1 MDRESLSICNVN
13 PRQVAGP
20 DLLHHLVASSA
31 DTTAIRYVVG
41 DKRTFYSY
49 RYIDDASD
57 RLARLIG
64 ALYAGTNQDTD
75 VIVPILMPQC
85 PHLYV
90 SLLAVLKF
98 GGAFCPLNLDAP
110 ADRLKFVLKDVS
122 AKIVLVTQQFANKIP
137 SDCAVQ
143 IVIVDD
149 DNPEME
155 VTCHQ
160 GPIATPNSLAYVMY
174 TSGSTGTP
182 KGVGISHK
190 AATQALLAH
199 DKHIPEFTKFLQF
212 AAPTFDVFVF
222 ETFFPLF
229 RGATLIVAKR
239 EEMLDDLPAIMRLMD
254 VDACEL
260 TPTVAGSLLKTRQSV
275 PNLKLLL
282 TIGEML
288 KVPVI
293 REFGGSDD
301 GKSILWAMYGPT
313 EATIHCFIIEPV
325 TSSSNSQDFVVLPR
339 GKAGEL
345 AVGGYQLARG
355 YINRP
360 QETSSSFID
369 TPYGRVYRTGDRAI
383 MNQDGTLECLG
394 RLSDGQVKLR
404 GQRIE
409 LGEIEHAA
417 LRTPGCHG
425 ANAAVIGSNLIL
437 FCAVDSETHE
447 ADVKDSCNSWLPRY
461 MAPNEI
467 VLMDE
472 LPRLASGKVD
482 SKALK
487 EEFIQTRANAELD
500 SIVYQ
505 ETADPKAARIVQIV
519 YDILK
524 TGVSE
529 RSVLTAAGM
538 DSLSAIQL
546 AATLRDNGLEISVA
560 KLLKCRLL
568 QDIITGVQEISRI
581 DCASEGANGVQR
593 RCETVTV
600 PTPEELGNIDLQ
612 RSIQYTTFC
621 TPLQS
626 AMLAETA
633 RNPALYCNEIL
644 LRAMRDVSVQ
654 ALIEAF
660 NKVIQSNEALRTGF
674 VYRQGQHVSVV
685 FSTPSDGQVAVL
697 TQSKPGF
704 QLDTADDFL
713 HPFLVQLIPNVAK
726 RQVDILIQAHHAIY
740 DGWSMDMLLSDVS
753 QLLNR
758 QLPPRRHQFKQ
769 VARYLSRDANTTKD
783 EARAFWSET
792 LLGWNKPPFP
802 KLLSRPKADK
812 IKTHCT
818 SLDMCPLS
826 VRKLSQSC
834 EISSQ
839 VLFQAA
845 LTLAWQGITGQPDV
859 LVGSVLSGRTIP
871 VSGIEGIIGPCIVSM
886 PLRVDLESMRS
897 NIDLLKSIHAKNRSM
912 MEHCDLP
919 LHEIGVLAGLRPG
932 ESIYD
937 VLFVYQQSMYPLK
950 GKFEVLQHIEHID
963 RLETNLLV
971 EVEPSTTGFSL
982 QITYHSSFVSKK
994 FVDQMSQQ
1002 IRSLSHKILNE
1013 PSAALG
1019 STAGLGDC
1027 GMSIYSTKTDP
1038 DKEPDDVASLFDEAA
1053 RRNPHAEALRIVSS
1067 VEGDLFQVTTMTYA
1081 SLSRAANKTAHF
1093 VQGNGAEVG
1102 EIVAIIM
1109 NKSKA
1114 LYTAILGV
1122 IKAGCAYLPILPVTP
1137 VSRVREILRQSQV
1150 RYCLVDDA
1158 VNNFQDLQDMVII
1171 LNANDAISSELPE
1184 DAPIVPPDADRLS
1197 YVIFTSGTT
1206 GVPKGVAVTQR
1217 NLASNITHLTTIYP
1231 KVSMRP
1237 RLLQA
1242 CSHAFDVSAFEIF
1255 YAWYAGMSL
1264 CAADND
1270 TLFRDIEHAIRA
1282 FEITHLSLTPTVA
1295 ALIDP
1300 KNVPG
1305 VEFLVTAGEPV
1316 TSSVVQKWGSLLFQG
1331 YGPSETT
1338 NICSVK
1344 RMSHG
1349 EFTEHLGW
1357 VFPATSVVVLSPNTL
1372 DVVPF
1377 GWLGEFCFG
1386 GSQVARGYLNDDE
1399 LTSRK
1404 FIEHPSFG
1412 RIYRSG
1418 DVGRMLPDGSLMIIG
1433 RLDNQLKVR
1442 GQRVE
1447 ASEIDGILTST
1458 TQVDAAVTI
1467 LTQSIWNQSEQLTT
1481 FYTPVR
1487 SAELDQVTQ
1496 ATLDTHQVLMGELK
1510 ARLPSYMVPTYLIP
1524 IAQIPR
1530 TSSGKVDRPALRQYF
1545 SGLQK
1550 EYLETV
1556 SQGSLKPEENGEWT
1570 ELENLVAEAISESY
1584 SILRSDI
1591 GRWTPFPALGID
1603 SISAIGLSKLVS
1615 ARLGCQVSISAILR
1629 NSSVALLA
1637 RALDNMS
1644 ASTASD
1650 TTHKMQNLTSNLRV
1664 DIEDTIEKNGLES
1677 ESIWPCVPLQE
1688 AMLMQSQRSY
1698 YNRTLL
1704 RLHISPEKILSYW
1717 NEASRRHGILRTCF
1731 VTTRNLS
1738 HPIAQVVLREWS
1750 LPWKTFEVTIPSLE
1764 DASKAH
1770 LETLPE
1776 PLDSFKPPYSLAII
1790 RYKGSNFLSFICHH
1804 ALYDGLAMENLW
1816 REIESMAHG
1825 RDLPAPISY
1834 APFLQEVLN
1843 LPVDVQSFWVD
1854 QFRGFEGSPSF
1865 ARSTRLCLNQC
1876 MHSVSIGISL
1886 EDIQKKSRSFGVS
1899 LLSVCQASWAA
1910 VLSSVLERSDIVFGN
1925 VVSGRTIAMEGVDR
1939 LIAPC
1944 FNTIPLRMDMSWSA
1958 QNMDL
1963 MKAFQHLNSR
1973 LLPYQFSPLK
1983 LIQKVAGTRHRS
1995 LFDTLFLLQ
2004 QPLRDMDASVWTLE
2018 EDAGDMD
2025 VPLVCEVIPCP
2036 NLNSVLMNLHYDMG
2050 LITDDLASAI
2060 SDLFNQTLQRMIL
2073 NPYDAVATRPSL
2085 STSYSEVLSTLFVK
2099 EEKKD
2104 ESVSLNSSG
2113 ADWTELEKL
2122 IREAFSSI
2130 SGVSEYAIHRPT
2142 TIFQLGLDSINAVQI
2157 ASVLRAQ
2164 NLPVSSSDVVQ
2175 CASCE
2180 ALAARI
2186 VQNESLP
2193 QSDDVLSFD
2202 FARYHQQAIAHMPK
2216 IMLSTSDIEAILPC
2230 TSLQDAMI
2238 SGFLN
2243 SAEGYYLNFLTFK
2256 VRQGVDLSGLE
2267 YAWIRLQQCH
2277 PMLRT
2282 GFVSTQQ
2289 SESSFSMV
2297 RWKSNSCRCPVTK
2310 FQEQS
2315 SNKFDISTW
2324 REESKLAMREDSGQL
2339 LWRVALVET
2348 DGTAMMNVAIHHA
2361 LYDAKTL
2368 GDLFRGLH
2376 RILKGDV
2383 VDFPP
2388 IEPALAQLLLRTRS
2402 KDLDTQKFWEIEA
2415 DKTVVNRFP
2424 VMNPLREENWKIV
2437 TCQHNLS
2444 MSMVEIHAIT
2454 MKMGV
2459 SIQAVLQATWARI
2472 LASYL
2477 GESSVVFGVVFAGRN
2492 TDETAEAPFPCLT
2505 TVPVIAEIRSSNKEL
2520 LNTMMEYNSRLYK
2533 HQFVSLASIQK
2544 WLGHAGSP
2552 VFDTVLVYQ
2561 NTESCLPDAEWNLI
2575 ADNPSVE
2582 YTVSLEV
2589 EPSADGEMCIR
2600 LTTRSDVLPPEQ
2612 AELIL
2617 RQFNATLVHLVSTP
2631 NGTEDELHK
2640 SKPEL
2645 FSIIPARNS
2654 SLQAPVQLVHEFV
2667 EQKANSQPHLP
2678 ALEFVE
2684 SFTSDLGH
2692 TRTWTYEQLDKI
2704 GNQVAHLLAGTISAG
2719 DIVAIHFPKCPEAYF
2734 SLLGILKAGC
2744 SFIALDPS
2752 APSVRKRFIL
2762 EDSRATCLLVDGS
2775 FDAEF
2780 ELDITVLTISEKTL
2794 ASYPI
2799 SRIVHAKPLSPQSTC
2814 YCLYTSGTTGTP
2826 KGCEITHENTVQAL
2840 MAFQDLFQGHWQQD
2854 SRWLQFAGFHF
2865 DVSVLEQYWSWSVG
2879 ITVVAAPKD
2888 LILDDLVGSINKL
2901 AITHIDLT
2909 PSLARLTHPD
2919 DIPSLCKGVFI
2930 TGGEQLH
2937 QEILD
2942 AWGPKGVIYNAYGPT
2957 EATIGVTMYQRVPV
2971 NGRPSNIGKQ
2981 FPNVGSFVFH
2991 SGTEV
2996 PVMRGGV
3003 GELCVS
3009 GKLVGKGYLHRPEL
3023 TREKF
3028 PILSHFSG
3036 ERIYRTGDLV
3046 RILSDGCFDFLGRA
3060 DDQVKLRGQ
3069 RLETGE
3075 INHTICSTTP
3085 EIQAAATIVLNHNG
3099 KDVLVAFLAEVSDH
3113 LETSLRIADGG
3124 INLAS
3129 KARASCIENLPGYMI
3144 PTYFIVLT
3152 YMPLSSNNKV
3162 DAKRLKSLFMEL
3174 DPQVLMAHTGRSSSA
3189 LNQPVD
3195 GRILSRVI
3203 EVLGAFANVSNEQ
3216 ISETTSVFDL
3226 GVDSVSVL
3234 QLSAV
3239 LREKGIIGATPAS
3252 IIRNPIIS
3260 DLVRTT
3266 TDEKQKPNSKG
3277 GDARAIHQRLQAWKH
3292 KYQGVICRDLN
3303 IETDD
3308 IDYIAPCSSLQEG
3321 MISAALSEEASRPY
3335 FNWFDVQLSSDTS
3348 MTAVRQAWEKTIQCL
3363 PILRTVF
3370 VKTTDGYFQV
3380 VMSQAKHC
3388 WRELSATKDYDIK
3401 PLLDNEYSLWV
3412 AENASNVHILSPLQ
3426 FFHVTGPERQQLRLF
3441 VFHGLYDGSSIQLMQ
3456 DFAARIFQ
3464 NEAPVFG
3471 PSFVDALCRGP
3482 LQKFEFCRPF
3492 WEEHL
3497 RNWRPSPLLRT
3508 ASSEGDIGQV
3518 VSLSRDIPVGPL
3530 EDLRKE
3536 GNVTLQAIIL
3546 SIWTVVLQS
3555 YTAQPLTLGVVVS
3568 GRAIDLP
3575 HIKNTIGP
3583 LFNTIP
3589 FFSQS
3594 LNDMTWKIL
3603 VQRCHAFNAD
3613 TLAFQHVPLKDIQKW
3628 CSKGRSLLDS
3638 LFAFQQEEAAPANIS
3653 SPWAF
3658 VEGRSSN
3665 VDYSLAFEATRSLDG
3680 TLHLHLVARD
3690 GMANR
3695 DNLEQMLNHFAQI
3708 ALTVK
3713 QDTIFAKSS
3722 TETVP
3727 RNDSANGDAPSKEPI
3742 SSAQPDWTPTASVL
3756 REELCA
3762 LANIPF
3768 EDVQPGTSVLELG
3781 IDSIDAIKI
3790 SARLAKRGI
3799 RLTASQ
3805 VTRLQTISAME
3816 NAATSLSTE
3825 KSDLNQIDSL
3835 LSETRSRLYT
3845 YLQKNN
3851 NVDLDAIELVLP
3863 PTSLQESMIAGMI
3876 QSDFEWYYNH
3886 DVLELGEE
3894 VDMERLKDA
3903 WFKVIA
3909 SSPILRT
3916 GFLEVDDSQ
3925 IKAAYCQVVFKKTS
3939 TSVEIGQVSEI
3950 PRLQDVIANARRR
3963 AVCGRGIKDLVQ
3975 VSLITGPGSKNYMVM
3990 SMAHALYDG
3999 WSLGLLFDD
4008 LRAAYRGQLQTREY
4022 SQILATQPA
4031 LFMTGDTDA
4040 FWKTYLSHA
4049 RPTVFTKRPSMCA
4062 AEDGIVFREDH
4073 IASHAMST
4081 ISSFCKQNSIS
4092 LQSLCTACW
4101 AAVVGFLSESLDTV
4115 FGAVL
4120 SGRDFD
4126 DADQLMFPTMNTVA
4140 VRTVLHGTAMPFLQ
4154 YVESCLADIRAH
4166 QRVPLREAQA
4176 AANLGGRQLFN
4187 SLLIL
4192 QRSRDSASSEALCHS
4207 IDGFSA
4213 VEYPICVEAE
4223 ATGETLTW
4231 RIACKGQF
4239 FSENDT
4245 EDILQK
4251 IEQTLQFFLDASEE
4265 EILSF
4270 DGGSVAICGLPRTIT
4285 LDTSTDAADSSV
4297 DIATKHSDT
4306 QAMFSWD
4313 DISTRIRA
4321 VLSEV
4326 SAVPA
4331 ESIPPTA
4338 TLYHLGLDSI
4348 SAIKVSLL
4356 LRKANIDLKPRE
4368 LLQSSSIS
4376 EMASRIERD
4385 EGLEDPTLV
4394 DLHDWELP
4402 LCAALFEK
4410 LCGQINIRP
4419 EDVEAALPATAMQVY
4434 MLSAWQNSSGAVFFP
4449 QFCYEISQ
4457 EYTQHQ
4463 LTAAWNILVES
4474 VPMLRTHLVSTGA
4487 PQLPWAQIIARAGSP
4502 SVEGSHHPMICLQ
4515 IEESPSQQSRLLRFT
4530 IQHAFY
4536 DGFSLPA
4543 IMRLYVDL
4551 LGRAEG
4557 SGKPKLDID
4566 LSHWKHFSILPTLEG
4581 QVESRKQFWMN
4592 YLHGH
4597 QSEAPV
4603 IPVSSP
4609 QTTDRV
4615 SYLQKQ
4621 ALHDIRDLQRRASSL
4636 GIGLQSLFFA
4646 ALARSLHHR
4655 RAQKTQ
4661 EARPRTVVFGVYL
4674 ANQTAHSQHLHA
4686 TYPTLNLV
4694 PLRVTLSD
4702 DSDLGAIA
4710 ADIHQDLQQ
4719 IQADA
4724 RADVGLWEI
4733 YNWTGIRVDVFV
4745 NFLSLFDSDDTDAV
4759 SETKEVKLRRRA
4771 DQDRPVDHVKSMEVL
4786 RQPWLQNNAVKDA
4799 YPPSMDVEVSV
4810 HAQSL
4815 DIGVFGSTDCLSHD
4829 EAPQLVDC
4837 IVQHLG
4843 ST

>member
-1 MDRESLSICNVN
+1 M
-13 PRQVAGP
+13 
-20 DLLHHLVASSA
+20 
-31 DTTAIRYVVG
+31 
-41 DKRTFYSY
+41 K
-49 RYIDDASD
+49 
-57 RLARLIG
+57 
-64 ALYAGTNQDTD
+64 
-75 VIVPILMPQC
+75 
-85 PHLYV
+85 
-90 SLLAVLKF
+90 
-98 GGAFCPLNLDAP
+98 
-110 ADRLKFVLKDVS
+110 
-122 AKIVLVTQQFANKIP
+122 
-137 SDCAVQ
+137 
-143 IVIVDD
+143 
-149 DNPEME
+149 
-155 VTCHQ
+155 
-160 GPIATPNSLAYVMY
+160 
-174 TSGSTGTP
+174 
-182 KGVGISHK
+182 
-190 AATQALLAH
+190 
-199 DKHIPEFTKFLQF
+199 
-212 AAPTFDVFVF
+212 
-222 ETFFPLF
+222 
-229 RGATLIVAKR
+229 
-239 EEMLDDLPAIMRLMD
+239 
-254 VDACEL
+254 
-260 TPTVAGSLLKTRQSV
+260 
-275 PNLKLLL
+275 
-282 TIGEML
+282 
-288 KVPVI
+288 
-293 REFGGSDD
+293 
-301 GKSILWAMYGPT
+301 
-313 EATIHCFIIEPV
+313 
-325 TSSSNSQDFVVLPR
+325 
-339 GKAGEL
+339 
-345 AVGGYQLARG
+345 
-355 YINRP
+355 
-360 QETSSSFID
+360 
-369 TPYGRVYRTGDRAI
+369 
-383 MNQDGTLECLG
+383 QDGTLECLG

-467 VLMDE
+467 VLIGE
-472 LPRLASGKVD
+472 LPRLPSGKID
-482 SKALK
+482 SKTLR
-487 EEFIQTRANAELD
+487 EEFIQTRANAELE
-500 SIVYQ
+500 STVHQ
-505 ETADPKAARIVQIV
+505 ETADPKAAKIVQIV
-519 YDILK
+519 SDILK

-568 QDIITGVQEISRI
+568 QDICTDVQEISRI
-581 DCASEGANGVQR
+581 DCASEGANGVPE
-593 RCETVTV
+593 RCESVTV

-612 RSIQYTTFC
+612 RPIQYTTFC

-674 VYRQGQHVSVV
+674 VYHQGQHVSVV
-685 FSTPSDGQVAVL
+685 FSTPSDGQVSVL

-713 HPFLVQLIPNVAK
+713 HPFMVQLIPNVAK

-758 QLPPRRHQFKQ
+758 QLLPRRHQFKQ
-769 VARYLSRDANTTKD
+769 VLSYLSRDANTTKD
-783 EARAFWSET
+783 EARAFWSEM

-802 KLLSRPKADK
+802 KLLSRPEADK
-812 IKTHCT
+812 IKTHCAF
-818 SLDMCPLS
+818 LNMCPSS
-826 VRKLSQSC
+826 VRELSQSC
-834 EISSQ
+834 EISTQ

-845 LTLAWQGITGQPDV
+845 LALVWQGITGQPDV

-886 PLRVDLESMRS
+886 PLRVDLESMRA

-932 ESIYD
+932 ESMYD
-937 VLFVYQQSMYPLK
+937 VLFVYQQSLYSLQ
-950 GKFEVLQHIEHID
+950 GKCEVLQHIEHID

-971 EVEPSTTGFSL
+971 EVEPTTTGFSL
-982 QITYHSSFVSKK
+982 QITYHSSFVSEK

-1002 IRSLSHKILNE
+1002 IRSLSQKILNE

-1027 GMSIYSTKTDP
+1027 GLSIYSAKTDP

-1053 RRNPHAEALRIVSS
+1053 KRNPHAEALRIVSS
-1067 VEGDLFQVTTMTYA
+1067 VEGDLFQVATMTYA
-1081 SLSRAANKTAHF
+1081 SLSRSANKTAHF

-1109 NKSKA
+1109 NKSTA

-1122 IKAGCAYLPILPVTP
+1122 IKAGCAYLPILPATP

-1171 LNANDAISSELPE
+1171 LNANEAISSELPD

-1217 NLASNITHLTTIYP
+1217 NLASNITHLITIYP
-1231 KVSMRP
+1231 KVSVRP

-1270 TLFRDIEHAIRA
+1270 ILFRDIEHAIRA
-1282 FEITHLSLTPTVA
+1282 LEITHLSLTPTVA

-1305 VEFLVTAGEPV
+1305 VKFLVTAGEPV

-1344 RMSHG
+1344 KMSHG

-1357 VFPATSVVVLSPNTL
+1357 VFPGTSVVVLSPNTL

-1399 LTSRK
+1399 LTTQK

-1418 DVGRMLPDGSLMIIG
+1418 DVGRMLPNGSLMIIG
-1433 RLDNQLKVR
+1433 RLDSQLKVR

-1458 TQVDAAVTI
+1458 TQVHAAVTM

-1487 SAELDQVTQ
+1487 LDELEQVTQ
-1496 ATLDTHQVLMGELK
+1496 VTLDTHQILMGELK

-1524 IAQIPR
+1524 IPQIPR
-1530 TSSGKVDRPALRQYF
+1530 TSSGKVDGPALKQYF
-1545 SGLQK
+1545 SELQK

-1556 SQGSLKPEENGEWT
+1556 SQGSPKPEENGEWT
-1570 ELENLVAEAISESY
+1570 EQENLVAEAISESY
-1584 SILRSDI
+1584 NILQSDI

-1603 SISAIGLSKLVS
+1603 SISAISFSKL
-1615 ARLGCQVSISAILR
+1615 
-1629 NSSVALLA
+1629 
-1637 RALDNMS
+1637 
-1644 ASTASD
+1644 
-1650 TTHKMQNLTSNLRV
+1650 
-1664 DIEDTIEKNGLES
+1664 
-1677 ESIWPCVPLQE
+1677 
-1688 AMLMQSQRSY
+1688 
-1698 YNRTLL
+1698 
-1704 RLHISPEKILSYW
+1704 
-1717 NEASRRHGILRTCF
+1717 
-1731 VTTRNLS
+1731 
-1738 HPIAQVVLREWS
+1738 
-1750 LPWKTFEVTIPSLE
+1750 
-1764 DASKAH
+1764 
-1770 LETLPE
+1770 
-1776 PLDSFKPPYSLAII
+1776 
-1790 RYKGSNFLSFICHH
+1790 
-1804 ALYDGLAMENLW
+1804 
-1816 REIESMAHG
+1816 
-1825 RDLPAPISY
+1825 
-1834 APFLQEVLN
+1834 
-1843 LPVDVQSFWVD
+1843 SFWID

-1899 LLSVCQASWAA
+1899 LLSLCQASWAA
-1910 VLSSVLERSDIVFGN
+1910 VLSSVFERSDIVFGN
-1925 VVSGRTIAMEGVDR
+1925 VVSGRTIAMEGIDR

-1944 FNTIPLRMDMSWSA
+1944 FNTIPLRMDISRCA

-1983 LIQKVAGTRHRS
+1983 LIQKIAGTRHRG

-2004 QPLRDMDASVWTLE
+2004 QPLRDMDTSVWTLE
-2018 EDAGDMD
+2018 EDIGDMD

-2050 LITDDLASAI
+2050 MITDDLASAI
-2060 SDLFNQTLQRMIL
+2060 SELFNLTLQSMVL
-2073 NPYDAVATRPSL
+2073 NPYDTVATRPAL
-2085 STSYSEVLSTLFVK
+2085 PTSCSEVLSTLFVK

-2104 ESVSLNSSG
+2104 ESASLNRSS
-2113 ADWTELEKL
+2113 ADWTELQKL

-2130 SGVSEYAIHRPT
+2130 SGVSEHAIHRPT

-2186 VQNESLP
+2186 VQNESVP
-2193 QSDDVLSFD
+2193 QSGDVLSFD
-2202 FARYHQQAIAHMPK
+2202 FAHYHQQAIAHMPNT
-2216 IMLSTSDIEAILPC
+2216 MPSTSDIEAILPC

-2282 GFVSTQQ
+2282 GFLSTPQ

-2297 RWKSNSCRCPVTK
+2297 RWKSSSCRCPVTR
-2310 FQEQS
+2310 FQKQS
-2315 SNKFDISTW
+2315 SNDFDISTW
-2324 REESKLAMREDSGQL
+2324 RGESKLAMKENLGQL

-2348 DGTAMMNVAIHHA
+2348 DSIATMNVAIHHA

-2368 GDLFRGLH
+2368 GDLFRGLR

-2402 KDLDTQKFWEIEA
+2402 KDLDTQNFWENEA

-2424 VMNPLREENWKIV
+2424 IMNPLREEDWKVV

-2444 MSMVEIHAIT
+2444 MSMVEIHSIT
-2454 MKMGV
+2454 KKMGI

-2505 TVPVIAEIRSSNKEL
+2505 TVPVIAETRSSNKGL
-2520 LNTMMEYNSRLYK
+2520 LDTMMEYNSRSYK

-2561 NTESCLPDAEWNLI
+2561 NTQSCLPDAKWDLI
-2575 ADNPSVE
+2575 ADEPSVE

-2600 LTTRSDVLPPEQ
+2600 LTTRSDVVPTEQ

-2617 RQFNATLVHLVSTP
+2617 RQFNAALVHLVSTP
-2631 NGTEDELHK
+2631 DGAEDELHK
-2640 SKPEL
+2640 SNPEL
-2645 FSIIPARNS
+2645 FSIIPALNS

-2667 EQKANSQPHLP
+2667 EQKADSQPHLP

-2684 SFTSDLGH
+2684 SFTGDLGN

-2704 GNQVAHLLAGTISAG
+2704 GNQVAHLLAGTVSAG
-2719 DIVAIHFPKCPEAYF
+2719 DIVAVHFPKCPEAYF

-2752 APSVRKRFIL
+2752 APSARKRFIL
-2762 EDSRATCLLVDGS
+2762 EDSRATCLLIDGS
-2775 FDAEF
+2775 FDTEF
-2780 ELDITVLTISEKTL
+2780 ELDITVLKISEETL
-2794 ASYPI
+2794 ALYPI
-2799 SRIVHAKPLSPQSTC
+2799 SRIVHAEPLPPQSTC

-2901 AITHIDLT
+2901 EITHIDLT

-3028 PILSHFSG
+3028 PILSDFSG

-3046 RILSDGCFDFLGRA
+3046 RILSDGSFDFLGRA

-3075 INHTICSTTP
+3075 INHTICSTIP
-3085 EIQAAATIVLNHNG
+3085 EIQAAATVVLNHNG

-3124 INLAS
+3124 IDLAS
-3129 KARASCIENLPGYMI
+3129 KARASCIGNLPGYMI

-3162 DAKRLKSLFMEL
+3162 DAKRLKSLFTEL
-3174 DPQVLMAHTGRSSSA
+3174 DPQVLMTHTGRSSLS

-3203 EVLGAFANVSNEQ
+3203 EVLGAFANVPKEQ

-3239 LREKGIIGATPAS
+3239 LKEKGIIGATPAS

-3260 DLVRTT
+3260 DLVRTA
-3266 TDEKQKPNSKG
+3266 TDEKQKQNSKG

-3321 MISAALSEEASRPY
+3321 MISAALSEEISRPY
-3335 FNWFDVQLSSDTS
+3335 FNWFDVRLSSDTS

-3380 VMSQAKHC
+3380 AMSQAKYC
-3388 WRELSATKDYDIK
+3388 WRKLFVTQDHNIK
-3401 PLLDNEYSLWV
+3401 PLLHDDYSLWV
-3412 AENASNVHILSPLQ
+3412 AENASNIHILSPLQ
-3426 FFHVTGPERQQLRLF
+3426 FVHVTGPELQQLRLF

-3464 NEAPVFG
+3464 NETPVCG

-3497 RNWRPSPLLRT
+3497 RDWRPSPLLRT

-3518 VSLSRDIPVGPL
+3518 VSLSRDISVGPL

-3536 GNVTLQAIIL
+3536 ENVTLQAIIL

-3575 HIKNTIGP
+3575 HIENTVGP

-3589 FFSQS
+3589 FFSKS
-3594 LNDMTWKIL
+3594 LNDMTWQML

-3628 CSKGRSLLDS
+3628 CSRGRSLLDS
-3638 LFAFQQEEAAPANIS
+3638 LFAFQQEESAPANMS
-3653 SPWAF
+3653 SPWTF
-3658 VEGRSSN
+3658 VEGRSSSVN
-3665 VDYSLAFEATRSLDG
+3665 YSLAFEATRSLNG

-3695 DNLEQMLNHFAQI
+3695 DALEQMLNHFAQI

-3722 TETVP
+3722 TEATA
-3727 RNDSANGDAPSKEPI
+3727 RNDSANFDAPSKEPI

-3768 EDVQPGTSVLELG
+3768 EDVQPGTSILELG

-3799 RLTASQ
+3799 RLAASQ

-3825 KSDLNQIDSL
+3825 SSSLTQIDSM
-3835 LSETRSRLYT
+3835 LSETRCRLYA
-3845 YLQKNN
+3845 YLQKQN

-3925 IKAAYCQVVFKKTS
+3925 IKTAYCQVVFKKTS
-3939 TSVEIGQVSEI
+3939 SSIEIGQVSEI
-3950 PRLQDVIANARRR
+3950 PRLQDVIANARER

-3975 VSLITGPGSKNYMVM
+3975 VSLISGPESKNYMVM

-4008 LRAAYRGQLQTREY
+4008 LRAAYQGQLQTREY
-4022 SQILATQPA
+4022 SRILATQPA

-4049 RPTVFTKRPSMCA
+4049 RPTVFTERPSMCA
-4062 AEDGIVFREDH
+4062 AEDGIVFRKDR
-4073 IASHAMST
+4073 IASHTMST
-4081 ISSFCKQNSIS
+4081 ISSFCKQNSLS

-4101 AAVVGFLSESLDTV
+4101 AAVVGFLSKSLDTV

-4223 ATGETLTW
+4223 ATGDTLTW

-4245 EDILQK
+4245 DDILQK
-4251 IEQTLQFFLDASEE
+4251 IEQTLHFFLDASEE
-4265 EILSF
+4265 EVLSF
-4270 DGGSVAICGLPRTIT
+4270 DGGSVSICGLPSTTT
-4285 LDTSTDAADSSV
+4285 LDTSIDAADSGV
-4297 DIATKHSDT
+4297 DIATQHSDM

-4356 LRKANIDLKPRE
+4356 LRKVNIDLKPRE
-4368 LLQSSSIS
+4368 LLQSNSIA
-4376 EMASRIERD
+4376 EMASRIERFD
-4385 EGLEDPTLV
+4385 GPEDLTLV
-4394 DLHDWELP
+4394 DLHDWKLP
-4402 LCAALFEK
+4402 LSAALFES
-4410 LCGQINIRP
+4410 LCGQIKISP

-4457 EYTQHQ
+4457 KYTQHQ
-4463 LTAAWNILVES
+4463 LAAAWNTLVES

-4487 PQLPWAQIIARAGSP
+4487 PELPWAQIIVRAGSP
-4502 SVEGSHHPMICLQ
+4502 SIEGSYHPMICLQ
-4515 IEESPSQQSRLLRFT
+4515 IEESPFQQSRLLLLT

-4551 LGRAEG
+4551 LGRTEG
-4557 SGKPKLDID
+4557 SDKPKLDID
-4566 LSHWKHFSILPTLEG
+4566 LSHWRHFSILPTLAG
-4581 QVESRKQFWMN
+4581 QVESRKQFWVN
-4592 YLHGH
+4592 YLHGRP
-4597 QSEAPV
+4597 SEAPV
-4603 IPVSSP
+4603 IPVTSP

-4615 SYLQKQ
+4615 SCLRKQ
-4621 ALHDIRDLQRRASSL
+4621 ALHDIKDLQRRSSSL

-4661 EARPRTVVFGVYL
+4661 EARPRTIIFGVYL

-4694 PLRVTLSD
+4694 PLRVTLSH

-4719 IQADA
+4719 IQADT

-4745 NFLSLFDSDDTDAV
+4745 NFLSLFDGDNTDVISDTG
-4759 SETKEVKLRRRA
+4759 EGNLRRRA
-4771 DQDRPVDHVKSMEVL
+4771 DQDRPVDHAKSMEVL

-4837 IVQHLG
+4837 IVQQLG
-4843 ST
+4843 GT

>member
-1 MDRESLSICNVN
+1 M
-13 PRQVAGP
+13 
-20 DLLHHLVASSA
+20 
-31 DTTAIRYVVG
+31 
-41 DKRTFYSY
+41 K
-49 RYIDDASD
+49 
-57 RLARLIG
+57 
-64 ALYAGTNQDTD
+64 
-75 VIVPILMPQC
+75 
-85 PHLYV
+85 
-90 SLLAVLKF
+90 
-98 GGAFCPLNLDAP
+98 
-110 ADRLKFVLKDVS
+110 
-122 AKIVLVTQQFANKIP
+122 
-137 SDCAVQ
+137 
-143 IVIVDD
+143 
-149 DNPEME
+149 
-155 VTCHQ
+155 
-160 GPIATPNSLAYVMY
+160 
-174 TSGSTGTP
+174 
-182 KGVGISHK
+182 
-190 AATQALLAH
+190 
-199 DKHIPEFTKFLQF
+199 
-212 AAPTFDVFVF
+212 
-222 ETFFPLF
+222 
-229 RGATLIVAKR
+229 
-239 EEMLDDLPAIMRLMD
+239 
-254 VDACEL
+254 
-260 TPTVAGSLLKTRQSV
+260 
-275 PNLKLLL
+275 
-282 TIGEML
+282 
-288 KVPVI
+288 
-293 REFGGSDD
+293 
-301 GKSILWAMYGPT
+301 
-313 EATIHCFIIEPV
+313 
-325 TSSSNSQDFVVLPR
+325 
-339 GKAGEL
+339 
-345 AVGGYQLARG
+345 
-355 YINRP
+355 
-360 QETSSSFID
+360 
-369 TPYGRVYRTGDRAI
+369 
-383 MNQDGTLECLG
+383 QDGTLECLG

-467 VLMDE
+467 VLIDE
-472 LPRLASGKVD
+472 LPRLPSGKID
-482 SKALK
+482 SKTLR
-487 EEFIQTRANAELD
+487 EEFIQTRANAELE
-500 SIVYQ
+500 STVYQ
-505 ETADPKAARIVQIV
+505 ETADPKAAKIVQIV
-519 YDILK
+519 SDILK

-568 QDIITGVQEISRI
+568 QDICTDVQEISRI
-581 DCASEGANGVQR
+581 DCASEGANGVPE
-593 RCETVTV
+593 RCESVTV
-600 PTPEELGNIDLQ
+600 PTPEELGNIDRQ
-612 RSIQYTTFC
+612 RPIQYTTFC

-674 VYRQGQHVSVV
+674 VYHQGQHVSVV
-685 FSTPSDGQVAVL
+685 FSTPSDGQVSVL
-697 TQSKPGF
+697 TQSKPDF

-713 HPFLVQLIPNVAK
+713 HPFMVQLIPNVAK

-769 VARYLSRDANTTKD
+769 VLSYLSRDANTTKD

-802 KLLSRPKADK
+802 KLLSRPEADK
-812 IKTHCT
+812 IKTHCAF
-818 SLDMCPLS
+818 LNMCPSS
-826 VRKLSQSC
+826 VRELSQSC
-834 EISSQ
+834 EISTQ

-845 LTLAWQGITGQPDV
+845 LALVWQGITGQPDV

-886 PLRVDLESMRS
+886 PLRVDLESMRA

-932 ESIYD
+932 ESMYD
-937 VLFVYQQSMYPLK
+937 VLFVYQQSLYSLQ
-950 GKFEVLQHIEHID
+950 GKCEVLQHIEHID

-971 EVEPSTTGFSL
+971 EVEPTTTGFSL
-982 QITYHSSFVSKK
+982 QITYHSSFVSEK

-1002 IRSLSHKILNE
+1002 IRSLSQKILNE

-1027 GMSIYSTKTDP
+1027 GLSIYSAKIDP

-1053 RRNPHAEALRIVSS
+1053 KRNPHAEALRIVSS
-1067 VEGDLFQVTTMTYA
+1067 VEGDLFQVATMTYA
-1081 SLSRAANKTAHF
+1081 SLSRSANKTAHF

-1109 NKSKA
+1109 NKSTA

-1122 IKAGCAYLPILPVTP
+1122 IKAGCAYLPILPATP

-1171 LNANDAISSELPE
+1171 LNANEAISSELPD

-1217 NLASNITHLTTIYP
+1217 NLASNITHLITIYP
-1231 KVSMRP
+1231 KVSVRP

-1270 TLFRDIEHAIRA
+1270 ILFRDIEHAIRA
-1282 FEITHLSLTPTVA
+1282 LEITHLSLTPTVA

-1344 RMSHG
+1344 KMSHG

-1357 VFPATSVVVLSPNTL
+1357 VFPGTSVVVLSPNTL

-1399 LTSRK
+1399 LTTQK

-1418 DVGRMLPDGSLMIIG
+1418 DVGRMLPNGSLMIIG
-1433 RLDNQLKVR
+1433 RLDSQLKVR

-1458 TQVDAAVTI
+1458 TQVHAAVTM

-1487 SAELDQVTQ
+1487 LDELEQVTQ
-1496 ATLDTHQVLMGELK
+1496 VTLDTHQILMGELK

-1524 IAQIPR
+1524 IPQIPR
-1530 TSSGKVDRPALRQYF
+1530 TSSGKVDGPALKQYF
-1545 SGLQK
+1545 SELQK

-1556 SQGSLKPEENGEWT
+1556 SQGSPKPEENGEWT
-1570 ELENLVAEAISESY
+1570 EQENLVAEAISESY
-1584 SILRSDI
+1584 NILQSDI

-1603 SISAIGLSKLVS
+1603 SISAIGFSKLVS
-1615 ARLGCQVSISAILR
+1615 ARLGCHVSISAILR

-1637 RALDNMS
+1637 RALDNLS
-1644 ASTASD
+1644 APTASG
-1650 TTHKMQNLTSNLRV
+1650 TAQKIQSLTSNLR
-1664 DIEDTIEKNGLES
+1664 IEIEETIKRHGLES
-1677 ESIWPCVPLQE
+1677 ESMWPCVPLQE

-1704 RLHISPEKILSYW
+1704 RLHISPEKVLSYW

-1731 VTTRNLS
+1731 VTTKNLS
-1738 HPIAQVVLREWS
+1738 YPIAQVVLREWCV
-1750 LPWKTFEVTIPSLE
+1750 PWKTFEVTVPSLE
-1764 DASKAH
+1764 DAAKEH

-1776 PLDSFKPPYSLAII
+1776 PLDSFKPPCSLAII

-1804 ALYDGLAMENLW
+1804 ALYDGIAMENLW

-1825 RDLPAPISY
+1825 RDLPAPVSY
-1834 APFLQEVLN
+1834 APFLQEALN
-1843 LPVDVQSFWVD
+1843 LPVDVQSFWID

-1899 LLSVCQASWAA
+1899 LLSLCQASWAA
-1910 VLSSVLERSDIVFGN
+1910 VLSSVFERSDIVFGN
-1925 VVSGRTIAMEGVDR
+1925 VVSGRTIAMEGIDR

-1944 FNTIPLRMDMSWSA
+1944 FNTIPLRMDISRCA

-1983 LIQKVAGTRHRS
+1983 LIQKIAGTRHRG

-2004 QPLRDMDASVWTLE
+2004 QPLRDMDTSVWTLE
-2018 EDAGDMD
+2018 EDIGDMD

-2050 LITDDLASAI
+2050 MITDDLASAI
-2060 SDLFNQTLQRMIL
+2060 SELFNQTLQRMVL
-2073 NPYDAVATRPSL
+2073 NPYDTVATRPAL
-2085 STSYSEVLSTLFVK
+2085 PTSCSEVLSTLFVK

-2104 ESVSLNSSG
+2104 ESASLNRSS
-2113 ADWTELEKL
+2113 ADWTELQKL

-2130 SGVSEYAIHRPT
+2130 SGVSEHAIHRPT

-2186 VQNESLP
+2186 VQNESVP
-2193 QSDDVLSFD
+2193 QSGNVLSFD
-2202 FARYHQQAIAHMPK
+2202 FAHYHQQAIAHMPNT
-2216 IMLSTSDIEAILPC
+2216 MPSTSDIEAILPC

-2282 GFVSTQQ
+2282 GFLSTPQ

-2297 RWKSNSCRCPVTK
+2297 RWKSSSCRCPVTR
-2310 FQEQS
+2310 FQKQS
-2315 SNKFDISTW
+2315 SNDFDISTW
-2324 REESKLAMREDSGQL
+2324 RGESKLAMKENLGQL

-2348 DGTAMMNVAIHHA
+2348 DSIATMNVAIHHA

-2368 GDLFRGLH
+2368 GDLFRGLR

-2402 KDLDTQKFWEIEA
+2402 KDLDTQNFWENEA

-2424 VMNPLREENWKIV
+2424 IMNPLREEDWKVV

-2444 MSMVEIHAIT
+2444 MSMVEIHSIT
-2454 MKMGV
+2454 KKMGI

-2505 TVPVIAEIRSSNKEL
+2505 TVPVIAETRSSNKGL
-2520 LNTMMEYNSRLYK
+2520 LDNMMEYNSRSYK

-2561 NTESCLPDAEWNLI
+2561 NTQSCLPDAKWDLI
-2575 ADNPSVE
+2575 ADEPSVE

-2600 LTTRSDVLPPEQ
+2600 LTTRSDVVPTEQ
-2612 AELIL
+2612 AQLIL
-2617 RQFNATLVHLVSTP
+2617 RQFNAALVHLVSTP
-2631 NGTEDELHK
+2631 DGTEDELHK
-2640 SKPEL
+2640 SNPEL
-2645 FSIIPARNS
+2645 FSIIPALNS

-2667 EQKANSQPHLP
+2667 EQKADSQPHLP

-2684 SFTSDLGH
+2684 SFTGDLGN

-2704 GNQVAHLLAGTISAG
+2704 GNQVAHLLAGTVSAG
-2719 DIVAIHFPKCPEAYF
+2719 DIVAVHFPKCPEAYF

-2752 APSVRKRFIL
+2752 APSARKRFIL
-2762 EDSRATCLLVDGS
+2762 EDSRATCLLIDGS
-2775 FDAEF
+2775 FDTEF
-2780 ELDITVLTISEKTL
+2780 ELDITVLKISEETL

-2799 SRIVHAKPLSPQSTC
+2799 SRIVHAEPLSPQSTC

-3028 PILSHFSG
+3028 PILSDFSG

-3075 INHTICSTTP
+3075 INHTICSTIP
-3085 EIQAAATIVLNHNG
+3085 EIQAAATVVLNHNG

-3124 INLAS
+3124 IDLAS

-3162 DAKRLKSLFMEL
+3162 DAKRLKSLFTEL
-3174 DPQVLMAHTGRSSSA
+3174 DPQVLMTHTGRSSLS

-3203 EVLGAFANVSNEQ
+3203 EVLGAFANVPKEQ

-3239 LREKGIIGATPAS
+3239 LKEKGIIGATPAS

-3260 DLVRTT
+3260 DLVRTA
-3266 TDEKQKPNSKG
+3266 TDEKKKQNSKG

-3321 MISAALSEEASRPY
+3321 MISAALSEEVSRPY
-3335 FNWFDVQLSSDTS
+3335 FNWFDVRLSSDTS
-3348 MTAVRQAWEKTIQCL
+3348 MTAL
-3363 PILRTVF
+3363 F
-3370 VKTTDGYFQV
+3370 VTQD
-3380 VMSQAKHC
+3380 HN
-3388 WRELSATKDYDIK
+3388 IK
-3401 PLLDNEYSLWV
+3401 PLLHDDYSLWV
-3412 AENASNVHILSPLQ
+3412 AENASNIHILSPLQ
-3426 FFHVTGPERQQLRLF
+3426 FVHVTGPELQQLRLF

-3464 NEAPVFG
+3464 NETPVCG

-3497 RNWRPSPLLRT
+3497 RDWRPSPLLRT

-3518 VSLSRDIPVGPL
+3518 VSLSRDISVGPL

-3536 GNVTLQAIIL
+3536 ENVTLQAIIL

-3575 HIKNTIGP
+3575 HIENTVGP

-3589 FFSQS
+3589 FFSKS
-3594 LNDMTWKIL
+3594 LNDMTWQML

-3628 CSKGRSLLDS
+3628 CSRGRSLLDS
-3638 LFAFQQEEAAPANIS
+3638 LFAFQQEESAPANMS
-3653 SPWAF
+3653 SPWTF
-3658 VEGRSSN
+3658 VEGRSSSVN
-3665 VDYSLAFEATRSLDG
+3665 YSLAFEATRSLNG

-3695 DNLEQMLNHFAQI
+3695 DALEQMLNHFAQI

-3722 TETVP
+3722 TETTA
-3727 RNDSANGDAPSKEPI
+3727 RNDSANFDAPSKEPI

-3768 EDVQPGTSVLELG
+3768 EDVQPGTSILELG

-3799 RLTASQ
+3799 RLAASQ
-3805 VTRLQTISAME
+3805 VTRLRTISAME

-3825 KSDLNQIDSL
+3825 SSSPTQIDSM
-3835 LSETRSRLYT
+3835 LSETRGRLYA
-3845 YLQKNN
+3845 YLQKQN

-3925 IKAAYCQVVFKKTS
+3925 IKTAYCQVVFKKTS
-3939 TSVEIGQVSEI
+3939 SSIEIGQVSEI
-3950 PRLQDVIANARRR
+3950 PRLQDVIANARER

-3975 VSLITGPGSKNYMVM
+3975 VSLISGPESKNYMVM

-4008 LRAAYRGQLQTREY
+4008 LRAAYQGQLQTREY
-4022 SQILATQPA
+4022 SRILATQPA
-4031 LFMTGDTDA
+4031 LFMTGDTDT

-4049 RPTVFTKRPSMCA
+4049 RPTVFTERPSMCA
-4062 AEDGIVFREDH
+4062 AEDGIVFRKDR
-4073 IASHAMST
+4073 IASHTMST
-4081 ISSFCKQNSIS
+4081 ISSFCKQNSLS

-4101 AAVVGFLSESLDTV
+4101 AAVVGFLSKSLDTV

-4176 AANLGGRQLFN
+4176 AANPGGRQLFN

-4245 EDILQK
+4245 DDILQK
-4251 IEQTLQFFLDASEE
+4251 IEQTLHFFLDASEE
-4265 EILSF
+4265 EVLSF
-4270 DGGSVAICGLPRTIT
+4270 DGGSVSICGLPSTTT
-4285 LDTSTDAADSSV
+4285 LDTSIDAADSGV
-4297 DIATKHSDT
+4297 DIATQHSDT

-4368 LLQSSSIS
+4368 LLQSNSIA
-4376 EMASRIERD
+4376 EMASRIERV
-4385 EGLEDPTLV
+4385 EGPQDLTLV
-4394 DLHDWELP
+4394 DLHDWKLP
-4402 LCAALFEK
+4402 LSAALFES
-4410 LCGQINIRP
+4410 LCGQIKICP

-4457 EYTQHQ
+4457 KYTQHQ
-4463 LTAAWNILVES
+4463 LAAAWNTLVES

-4487 PQLPWAQIIARAGSP
+4487 SELPWAQIIVRAGSP
-4502 SVEGSHHPMICLQ
+4502 SIEGSYHPMICLQ
-4515 IEESPSQQSRLLRFT
+4515 IEESPFQQSRLLRLT

-4551 LGRAEG
+4551 LGRTEG
-4557 SGKPKLDID
+4557 SDKPKLDID
-4566 LSHWKHFSILPTLEG
+4566 LSHWRYFSILPTLAG
-4581 QVESRKQFWMN
+4581 QVESRKQFWVN

-4597 QSEAPV
+4597 PSEAPV
-4603 IPVSSP
+4603 IPVTSP

-4615 SYLQKQ
+4615 SCLRKQ
-4621 ALHDIRDLQRRASSL
+4621 ALHDIKDLQRRASSL

-4661 EARPRTVVFGVYL
+4661 EARPRTIIFGVYL

-4694 PLRVTLSD
+4694 PLRVTLSH

-4719 IQADA
+4719 IQADT
-4724 RADVGLWEI
+4724 RADIGLWEI

-4745 NFLSLFDSDDTDAV
+4745 NFLSLFDGDNTDVISDTG
-4759 SETKEVKLRRRA
+4759 EGNLRRRA
-4771 DQDRPVDHVKSMEVL
+4771 DQDRPVDHAKSMEVL

-4843 ST
+4843 GT

>member
-1 MDRESLSICNVN
+1 M
-13 PRQVAGP
+13 
-20 DLLHHLVASSA
+20 
-31 DTTAIRYVVG
+31 
-41 DKRTFYSY
+41 K
-49 RYIDDASD
+49 
-57 RLARLIG
+57 
-64 ALYAGTNQDTD
+64 
-75 VIVPILMPQC
+75 
-85 PHLYV
+85 
-90 SLLAVLKF
+90 
-98 GGAFCPLNLDAP
+98 
-110 ADRLKFVLKDVS
+110 
-122 AKIVLVTQQFANKIP
+122 
-137 SDCAVQ
+137 
-143 IVIVDD
+143 
-149 DNPEME
+149 
-155 VTCHQ
+155 
-160 GPIATPNSLAYVMY
+160 
-174 TSGSTGTP
+174 
-182 KGVGISHK
+182 
-190 AATQALLAH
+190 
-199 DKHIPEFTKFLQF
+199 
-212 AAPTFDVFVF
+212 
-222 ETFFPLF
+222 
-229 RGATLIVAKR
+229 
-239 EEMLDDLPAIMRLMD
+239 
-254 VDACEL
+254 
-260 TPTVAGSLLKTRQSV
+260 
-275 PNLKLLL
+275 
-282 TIGEML
+282 
-288 KVPVI
+288 
-293 REFGGSDD
+293 
-301 GKSILWAMYGPT
+301 
-313 EATIHCFIIEPV
+313 
-325 TSSSNSQDFVVLPR
+325 
-339 GKAGEL
+339 
-345 AVGGYQLARG
+345 
-355 YINRP
+355 
-360 QETSSSFID
+360 
-369 TPYGRVYRTGDRAI
+369 
-383 MNQDGTLECLG
+383 QDGTLECLG

-467 VLMDE
+467 VLIGE
-472 LPRLASGKVD
+472 LPRLPSGKID
-482 SKALK
+482 SKTLR
-487 EEFIQTRANAELD
+487 EEFIQTRANAELE
-500 SIVYQ
+500 STVHQ
-505 ETADPKAARIVQIV
+505 ETADPKAAKIVQIV
-519 YDILK
+519 SDILK

-568 QDIITGVQEISRI
+568 QDICTDVQEISRI
-581 DCASEGANGVQR
+581 DCASEGANGVPE
-593 RCETVTV
+593 RCESVTV

-612 RSIQYTTFC
+612 RPIQYTTFC

-674 VYRQGQHVSVV
+674 VYHQGQHVSVV
-685 FSTPSDGQVAVL
+685 FSTPSDGQVSVL

-713 HPFLVQLIPNVAK
+713 HPFMVQLIPNVAK

-758 QLPPRRHQFKQ
+758 QLLPRRHQFKQ
-769 VARYLSRDANTTKD
+769 VLSYLSRDANTTKD
-783 EARAFWSET
+783 EARAFWSEM

-802 KLLSRPKADK
+802 KLLSRPEADK
-812 IKTHCT
+812 IKTHCAF
-818 SLDMCPLS
+818 LNMCPSS
-826 VRKLSQSC
+826 VRELSQSC
-834 EISSQ
+834 EISTQ

-845 LTLAWQGITGQPDV
+845 LALVWQGITGQPDV

-886 PLRVDLESMRS
+886 PLRVDLESMRA

-932 ESIYD
+932 ESMYD
-937 VLFVYQQSMYPLK
+937 VLFVYQQSLYSLQ
-950 GKFEVLQHIEHID
+950 GKCEVLQHIEHID

-971 EVEPSTTGFSL
+971 EVEPTTTGFSL
-982 QITYHSSFVSKK
+982 QITYHSSFVSEK

-1002 IRSLSHKILNE
+1002 IRSLSQKILNE

-1027 GMSIYSTKTDP
+1027 GLSIYSAKTDP

-1053 RRNPHAEALRIVSS
+1053 KRNPHAEALRIVSS
-1067 VEGDLFQVTTMTYA
+1067 VEGDLFQVATMTYA
-1081 SLSRAANKTAHF
+1081 SLSRSANKTAHF

-1109 NKSKA
+1109 NKSTA

-1122 IKAGCAYLPILPVTP
+1122 IKAGCAYLPILPATP

-1171 LNANDAISSELPE
+1171 LNANEAISSELPD

-1217 NLASNITHLTTIYP
+1217 NLASNITHLITIYP
-1231 KVSMRP
+1231 KVSVRP

-1270 TLFRDIEHAIRA
+1270 ILFRDIEHAIRA
-1282 FEITHLSLTPTVA
+1282 LEITHLSLTPTVA

-1305 VEFLVTAGEPV
+1305 VKFLVTAGEPV

-1344 RMSHG
+1344 KMSHG

-1357 VFPATSVVVLSPNTL
+1357 VFPGTSVVVLSPNTL

-1399 LTSRK
+1399 LTTQK

-1418 DVGRMLPDGSLMIIG
+1418 DVGRMLPNGSLMIIG
-1433 RLDNQLKVR
+1433 RLDSQLKVR

-1458 TQVDAAVTI
+1458 TQVHAAVTM

-1487 SAELDQVTQ
+1487 LDELEQVTQ
-1496 ATLDTHQVLMGELK
+1496 VTLDTHQILMGELK

-1524 IAQIPR
+1524 IPQIPR
-1530 TSSGKVDRPALRQYF
+1530 TSSGKVDGPALKQYF
-1545 SGLQK
+1545 SELQK

-1556 SQGSLKPEENGEWT
+1556 SQGSPKPEENGEWT
-1570 ELENLVAEAISESY
+1570 EQENLVAEAISESY
-1584 SILRSDI
+1584 NILQSDI

-1603 SISAIGLSKLVS
+1603 SISAISFSKL
-1615 ARLGCQVSISAILR
+1615 
-1629 NSSVALLA
+1629 
-1637 RALDNMS
+1637 
-1644 ASTASD
+1644 
-1650 TTHKMQNLTSNLRV
+1650 
-1664 DIEDTIEKNGLES
+1664 
-1677 ESIWPCVPLQE
+1677 
-1688 AMLMQSQRSY
+1688 
-1698 YNRTLL
+1698 
-1704 RLHISPEKILSYW
+1704 
-1717 NEASRRHGILRTCF
+1717 
-1731 VTTRNLS
+1731 
-1738 HPIAQVVLREWS
+1738 
-1750 LPWKTFEVTIPSLE
+1750 
-1764 DASKAH
+1764 
-1770 LETLPE
+1770 
-1776 PLDSFKPPYSLAII
+1776 
-1790 RYKGSNFLSFICHH
+1790 
-1804 ALYDGLAMENLW
+1804 
-1816 REIESMAHG
+1816 
-1825 RDLPAPISY
+1825 
-1834 APFLQEVLN
+1834 
-1843 LPVDVQSFWVD
+1843 SFWID

-1899 LLSVCQASWAA
+1899 LLSLCQASWAA
-1910 VLSSVLERSDIVFGN
+1910 VLSSVFERSDIVFGN
-1925 VVSGRTIAMEGVDR
+1925 VVSGRTIAMEGIDR

-1944 FNTIPLRMDMSWSA
+1944 FNTIPLRMDISRCA

-1983 LIQKVAGTRHRS
+1983 LIQKIAGTRHRG

-2004 QPLRDMDASVWTLE
+2004 QPLRDMDTSVWTLE
-2018 EDAGDMD
+2018 EDIGDMD

-2050 LITDDLASAI
+2050 MITDDLASAI
-2060 SDLFNQTLQRMIL
+2060 SELFNLTLQSMVL
-2073 NPYDAVATRPSL
+2073 NPYDTVATRPAL
-2085 STSYSEVLSTLFVK
+2085 PTSCSEVLSTLFVK

-2104 ESVSLNSSG
+2104 ESASLNRSS
-2113 ADWTELEKL
+2113 ADWTELQKL

-2130 SGVSEYAIHRPT
+2130 SGVSEHAIHRPT

-2186 VQNESLP
+2186 VQNESVP
-2193 QSDDVLSFD
+2193 QSGDVLSFD
-2202 FARYHQQAIAHMPK
+2202 FAHYHQQAIAHMPNT
-2216 IMLSTSDIEAILPC
+2216 MPSTSDIEAILPC

-2282 GFVSTQQ
+2282 GFLSTPQ

-2297 RWKSNSCRCPVTK
+2297 RWKSSSCRCPVTR
-2310 FQEQS
+2310 FQKQS
-2315 SNKFDISTW
+2315 SNDFDISTW
-2324 REESKLAMREDSGQL
+2324 RGESKLAMKENLGQL

-2348 DGTAMMNVAIHHA
+2348 DSIATMNVAIHHA

-2368 GDLFRGLH
+2368 GDLFRGLR

-2402 KDLDTQKFWEIEA
+2402 KDLDTQNFWENEA

-2424 VMNPLREENWKIV
+2424 IMNPLREEDWKVV

-2444 MSMVEIHAIT
+2444 MSMVEIHSIT
-2454 MKMGV
+2454 KKMGI

-2505 TVPVIAEIRSSNKEL
+2505 TVPVIAETRSSNKGL
-2520 LNTMMEYNSRLYK
+2520 LDTMMEYNSRSYK

-2561 NTESCLPDAEWNLI
+2561 NTQSCLPDAKWDLI
-2575 ADNPSVE
+2575 ADEPSVE

-2600 LTTRSDVLPPEQ
+2600 LTTRSDVVPTEQ

-2617 RQFNATLVHLVSTP
+2617 RQFNAALVHLVSTP
-2631 NGTEDELHK
+2631 DGAEDELHK
-2640 SKPEL
+2640 SNPEL
-2645 FSIIPARNS
+2645 FSIIPALNS

-2667 EQKANSQPHLP
+2667 EQKADSQPHLP

-2684 SFTSDLGH
+2684 SFTGDLGN

-2704 GNQVAHLLAGTISAG
+2704 GNQVAHLLAGTVSAG
-2719 DIVAIHFPKCPEAYF
+2719 DIVAVHFPKCPEAYF

-2752 APSVRKRFIL
+2752 APSARKRFIL
-2762 EDSRATCLLVDGS
+2762 EDSRATCLLIDGS
-2775 FDAEF
+2775 FDTEF
-2780 ELDITVLTISEKTL
+2780 ELDITVLKISEETL
-2794 ASYPI
+2794 ALYPI
-2799 SRIVHAKPLSPQSTC
+2799 SRIVHAEPLPPQSTC

-2901 AITHIDLT
+2901 EITHIDLT

-3028 PILSHFSG
+3028 PILSDFSG

-3046 RILSDGCFDFLGRA
+3046 RILSDGSFDFLGRA

-3075 INHTICSTTP
+3075 INHTICSTIP
-3085 EIQAAATIVLNHNG
+3085 EIQAAATVVLNHNG

-3124 INLAS
+3124 IDLAS
-3129 KARASCIENLPGYMI
+3129 KARASCIGNLPGYMI

-3162 DAKRLKSLFMEL
+3162 DAKRLKSLFTEL
-3174 DPQVLMAHTGRSSSA
+3174 DPQVLMTHTGRSSLS

-3203 EVLGAFANVSNEQ
+3203 EVLGAFANVPKEQ

-3239 LREKGIIGATPAS
+3239 LKEKGIIGATPAS

-3260 DLVRTT
+3260 DLVRTA
-3266 TDEKQKPNSKG
+3266 TDEKQKQNSKG

-3321 MISAALSEEASRPY
+3321 MISAALSEEISRPY
-3335 FNWFDVQLSSDTS
+3335 FNWFDVRLSSDTS

-3380 VMSQAKHC
+3380 AMSQAKYC
-3388 WRELSATKDYDIK
+3388 WRKLFVTQDHNIK
-3401 PLLDNEYSLWV
+3401 PLLHDDYSLWV
-3412 AENASNVHILSPLQ
+3412 AENASNIHILSPLQ
-3426 FFHVTGPERQQLRLF
+3426 FVHVTGPELQQLRLF

-3464 NEAPVFG
+3464 NETPVCG

-3497 RNWRPSPLLRT
+3497 RDWRPSPLLRT

-3518 VSLSRDIPVGPL
+3518 VSLSRDISVGPL

-3536 GNVTLQAIIL
+3536 ENVTLQAIIL

-3575 HIKNTIGP
+3575 HIENTVGP

-3589 FFSQS
+3589 FFSKS
-3594 LNDMTWKIL
+3594 LNDMTWQML

-3628 CSKGRSLLDS
+3628 CSRGRSLLDS
-3638 LFAFQQEEAAPANIS
+3638 LFAFQQEESAPANMS
-3653 SPWAF
+3653 SPWTF
-3658 VEGRSSN
+3658 VEGRSSSVN
-3665 VDYSLAFEATRSLDG
+3665 YSLAFEATRSLNG

-3695 DNLEQMLNHFAQI
+3695 DALEQMLNHFAQI

-3722 TETVP
+3722 TEATA
-3727 RNDSANGDAPSKEPI
+3727 RNDSANFDAPSKEPI

-3768 EDVQPGTSVLELG
+3768 EDVQPGTSILELG

-3799 RLTASQ
+3799 RLAASQ

-3825 KSDLNQIDSL
+3825 SSSLTQIDSM
-3835 LSETRSRLYT
+3835 LSETRCRLYA
-3845 YLQKNN
+3845 YLQKQN

-3925 IKAAYCQVVFKKTS
+3925 IKTAYCQVVFKKTS
-3939 TSVEIGQVSEI
+3939 SSIEIGQVSEI
-3950 PRLQDVIANARRR
+3950 PRLQDVIANARER

-3975 VSLITGPGSKNYMVM
+3975 VSLISGPESKNYMVM

-4008 LRAAYRGQLQTREY
+4008 LRAAYQGQLQTREY
-4022 SQILATQPA
+4022 SRILATQPA

-4049 RPTVFTKRPSMCA
+4049 RPTVFTERPSMCA
-4062 AEDGIVFREDH
+4062 AEDGIVFRKDR
-4073 IASHAMST
+4073 IASHTMST
-4081 ISSFCKQNSIS
+4081 ISSFCKQNSLS

-4101 AAVVGFLSESLDTV
+4101 AAVVGFLSKSLDTV

-4223 ATGETLTW
+4223 ATGDTLTW

-4245 EDILQK
+4245 DDILQK
-4251 IEQTLQFFLDASEE
+4251 IEQTLHFFLDASEE
-4265 EILSF
+4265 EVLSF
-4270 DGGSVAICGLPRTIT
+4270 DGGSVSICGLPSTTT
-4285 LDTSTDAADSSV
+4285 LDTSIDAADSGV
-4297 DIATKHSDT
+4297 DIATQHSDM

-4356 LRKANIDLKPRE
+4356 LRKVNIDLKPRE
-4368 LLQSSSIS
+4368 LLQSNSIA
-4376 EMASRIERD
+4376 EMASRIERFD
-4385 EGLEDPTLV
+4385 GPEDLTLV
-4394 DLHDWELP
+4394 DLHDWKLP
-4402 LCAALFEK
+4402 LSAALFES
-4410 LCGQINIRP
+4410 LCGQIKISP

-4457 EYTQHQ
+4457 KYTQHQ
-4463 LTAAWNILVES
+4463 LAAAWNTLVES

-4487 PQLPWAQIIARAGSP
+4487 PELPWAQIIVRAGSP
-4502 SVEGSHHPMICLQ
+4502 SIEGSYHPMICLQ
-4515 IEESPSQQSRLLRFT
+4515 IEESPFQQSRLLLLT

-4551 LGRAEG
+4551 LGRTEG
-4557 SGKPKLDID
+4557 SDKPKLDID
-4566 LSHWKHFSILPTLEG
+4566 LSHWRHFSILPTLAG
-4581 QVESRKQFWMN
+4581 QIESRKQFWVN

-4597 QSEAPV
+4597 PSEAPV
-4603 IPVSSP
+4603 IPVTSP

-4615 SYLQKQ
+4615 SCLRKQ
-4621 ALHDIRDLQRRASSL
+4621 ALHDIKDLQRRASSL

-4661 EARPRTVVFGVYL
+4661 EARPRTIIFGVYL

-4694 PLRVTLSD
+4694 PLRVTLSH

-4710 ADIHQDLQQ
+4710 ADIHRDLQQ
-4719 IQADA
+4719 IQADT

-4745 NFLSLFDSDDTDAV
+4745 NFLSLFDGDNTDVISDTG
-4759 SETKEVKLRRRA
+4759 EGNLRRRA
-4771 DQDRPVDHVKSMEVL
+4771 NQDRPVDHAKSMEVL

-4837 IVQHLG
+4837 IVQQLG
-4843 ST
+4843 GT